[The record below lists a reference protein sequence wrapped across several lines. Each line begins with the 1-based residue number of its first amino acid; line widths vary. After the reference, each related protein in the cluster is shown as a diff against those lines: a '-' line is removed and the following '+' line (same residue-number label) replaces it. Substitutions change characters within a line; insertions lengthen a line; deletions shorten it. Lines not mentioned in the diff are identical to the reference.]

1 MRTHLKK
8 LLANWL
14 KLLPAGESLRPALDV
29 AIVAPVLL
37 LRGVPARM
45 PDVTIKVECNGG
57 HGVVDVM
64 RLEPGPPGEVFVEF
78 EELR

>member
-1 MRTHLKK
+1 M
-8 LLANWL
+8 
-14 KLLPAGESLRPALDV
+14 
-29 AIVAPVLL
+29 APVLL

-57 HGVVDVM
+57 HGVVDVL
-64 RLEPGPPGEVFVEF
+64 RSEPGLPGEVFVEF